1 MSVHVE
7 WAAAAG
13 ITAQV
18 LPPGT
23 ELPDGGTADPREYTL
38 ALTENEVMAIT
49 GTLRDLFQLS
59 ARIDRALADAINAG

>member
-13 ITAQV
+13 ITVEV

-23 ELPDGGTADPREYTL
+23 ELPDGGTAPQEYTL
-38 ALTENEVMAIT
+38 ALSENEVMAIT
-49 GTLRDLFQLS
+49 GTLTQLRNLAFQIVVAVER
-59 ARIDRALADAINAG
+59 ARE